1 MMRKSE
7 RKGAAIGRLFAT
19 ATMEHIGEL
28 RATAGDIRTP
38 FARRFVADAV
48 RKCRA
53 DGASFASIAA
63 WLNVSPSTV
72 ARLAKEG

>member
-1 MMRKSE
+1 MSTTE
-7 RKGAAIGRLFAT
+7 RTDRALARLFAT
-19 ATMEHIGEL
+19 ATPEHIGEL

-38 FARRFVADAV
+38 YARKFVADAI

-53 DGASFASIAA
+53 DGASFASIGA